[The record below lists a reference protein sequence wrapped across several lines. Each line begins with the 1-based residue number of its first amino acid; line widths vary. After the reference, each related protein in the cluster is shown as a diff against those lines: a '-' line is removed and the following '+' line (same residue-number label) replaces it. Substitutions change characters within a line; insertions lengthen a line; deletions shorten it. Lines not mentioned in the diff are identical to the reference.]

1 MTLNSFQFNTTPG
14 LRYGRGKAK
23 DSCKEIS
30 NKLGQS
36 ILFITDKG
44 LMSLGL
50 TEQTLK
56 ELKKISSVE
65 IFDDVEADPSK
76 KTLLKA
82 IEVGKKIKAT
92 GVIGFGG
99 GSSMDVAK
107 LTALI
112 LGSGENLE
120 EAWGVANAK
129 GPRLPLVLIPTTA
142 GTGSEVTPVSIITVG
157 EEEKKGVSSSI
168 ILPDLAILDPD
179 LTLGLPA
186 GTTAATG
193 IDAMVHAIEAYAS
206 SSKNNN
212 PISKMLSVEALKLL
226 GGSIEKAVFEGSNVE
241 ARGNMLIGA
250 MLAGKAFANSPVA
263 AVHALAYPIGGTFHV
278 SHGLSNSLVLPYVL
292 RFNSVDSKASK
303 DYAELAPYVFPEI
316 DTNRGAQSVCAEFI
330 DKLESLSKKLG
341 LPQKLREV
349 DIPKNACEKMAKD
362 AMKQTRLLVN
372 NPREVTEKDAL
383 NIYHSA
389 W

>member
-1 MTLNSFQFNTTPG
+1 MTLANFQFNTTPG
-14 LRYGRGKAK
+14 LRFGSGLAK
-23 DSCKEIS
+23 SSCKEIFD
-30 NKLGQS
+30 KLGS
-36 ILFITDKG
+36 RILFITDKG

-50 TEQTLK
+50 TKPTIE
-56 ELKKISSVE
+56 ELKKMGSVE
-65 IFDDVEADPSK
+65 VFDDVEADPSQ
-76 KTLLKA
+76 KTLLTA
-82 IEVGKKIKAT
+82 IEIGRKFNVT

-112 LGSGENLE
+112 LGSNEDLE
-120 EAWGVANAK
+120 KAWGVANAK
-129 GPRLPLVLIPTTA
+129 GPRLPLVLVPTTA

-157 EEEKKGVSSSI
+157 EEEKKGVSSTI
-168 ILPDLAILDPD
+168 ILPDLAILDPN

-186 GTTAATG
+186 HTTASTG

-206 SSKNNN
+206 SNKNNN
-212 PISKMLSVEALKLL
+212 VISKMLAVEALKLL
-226 GGSIEKAVFEGSNVE
+226 GGSIEKAVTNGSNVE

-263 AVHALAYPIGGTFHV
+263 AVHALAYPIGGTFHI

-292 RFNSVDSKASK
+292 RFNSIDVKAAN

-316 DTNRGAQSVCAEFI
+316 DINKGAQAVCAEFI
-330 DKLESLSKKLG
+330 DKLEDLSKKLG

-372 NPREVTEKDAL
+372 NPREVTEVDAL
-383 NIYHSA
+383 NIYQSA

>member
-212 PISKMLSVEALKLL
+212 PISKMLSIEALKLL